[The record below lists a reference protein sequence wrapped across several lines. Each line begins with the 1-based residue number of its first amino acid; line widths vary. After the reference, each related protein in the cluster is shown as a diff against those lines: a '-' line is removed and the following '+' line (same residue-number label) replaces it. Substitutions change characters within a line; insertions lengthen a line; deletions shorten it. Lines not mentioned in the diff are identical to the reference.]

1 MIQSSEK
8 IQALCKRRGFVY
20 PSSALYGGLNGCWD
34 YGPMGVELVRN
45 IRESWWRAMT
55 GREDV
60 DGLEASILMN
70 PQVWRASGHVDHFTD
85 PLVDCRS
92 CKGRFRADADDFD
105 PPRCPA
111 CGATDSLTE
120 PRPFNLMF
128 QTQLGAVEDEGDTV
142 YLRPETAQ
150 SAYVNFAQMQ
160 MAMRPRLPWGLAQI
174 GRVFRNEIKARNF
187 LFRAREF
194 EQMELQ
200 YFVYPGTE
208 DEQYEHWRQR
218 RWDWLRQLG
227 LPADRLR
234 WHEHGPDERAHYARA
249 AVDIQFHFPFG
260 WGELEGIHNRG
271 DFDLAQHECHSGKA
285 LRYFDAGSD
294 QQVRPS
300 VIETS
305 VGSGRLL
312 QACLSCAY
320 REEDVKGR
328 QRVVM
333 GFNPRIAPVKIG
345 VFPLLKG
352 DGMAAMAKDLS
363 QRLRDRFSLIYDEQG
378 AIGRRYR
385 RMDEIG
391 TPYCITVDAQSLQD
405 ETVTLRHR
413 DTMAQER
420 VMVAAVAGE
429 VAGRIEGWVEE
440 Q

>member
-1 MIQSSEK
+1 MANPMEK
-8 IQALCKRRGFVY
+8 LQALCKRRGFAF

-55 GREDV
+55 GREDI

-70 PQVWRASGHVDHFTD
+70 PQVWRASGHVEHFTD
-85 PLVDCRS
+85 PLVDCRR
-92 CKGRFRADADDFD
+92 CKGRFRADADDFSPD
-105 PPRCPA
+105 RCPG
-111 CGATDSLTE
+111 CGAVDSLTE

-128 QTQLGAVEDEGDTV
+128 KTHLGAVEEEGEAV

-150 SAYVNFAQMQ
+150 SAYVNFAQVQ
-160 MAMRPRLPWGLAQI
+160 AAMRRRLPWGLAQI

-200 YFVYPGTE
+200 YFVYPGSE
-208 DEQYEHWRQR
+208 EEQYDYWRQQ
-218 RWDWLRQLG
+218 RWDWLRALG
-227 LPADRLR
+227 LPVNRLR
-234 WHEHGPDERAHYARA
+234 WRDHGDGERAHYARA

-271 DFDLAQHECHSGKA
+271 DFDLSQHERHSGKA
-285 LRYFDAGSD
+285 LRYFDGRSGRH
-294 QQVRPS
+294 VLPS

-305 VGSGRLL
+305 VGSGRLV
-312 QACLSCAY
+312 QACMSSAY
-320 REEDVKGR
+320 REEEVEGR
-328 QRVVM
+328 TRLVM

-345 VFPLLKG
+345 VLPLVKR
-352 DGMAAMAKDLS
+352 DGMPELARQLS
-363 QRLRDRFSLIYDEQG
+363 EGLRGRYSLIYDEHG

-391 TPYCITVDAQSLQD
+391 APYCVTVDAQSLQD
-405 ETVTLRHR
+405 GTATLRDR

-420 VMVAAVAGE
+420 VAIGKVAGE
-429 VAGRIEGWVEE
+429 IAGRMERWTGGD
-440 Q
+440 